1 MIAKR
6 NATLGFIFTTLLL
19 DVVGMGIII
28 PVVPRLI
35 EQLISGNL
43 SMASTYGGW
52 LMFSYAI
59 MQFLFAPVLGSLS
72 DRFGRRPVL
81 LISLLGM
88 GLDYIVCA
96 LSPSITWLFLARIIA
111 GIAGA
116 SFTTASAYIADIST
130 PEKRAQN
137 FGMIG
142 VAFGVGFII
151 GPVLGGVFSQWGLRM
166 PFWIA
171 SVLTLLNFAYGYF
184 FVPES
189 LPRDK
194 RRRFE
199 WKRANPVGSVFQ
211 IKKYPVLLS
220 MIVPLALVYIAGNA
234 MQCTWTYYTMLKF
247 HWSEAWVG
255 YSFGFVGLMVAVVQG
270 GLIRIIIPSIG
281 QKRSILYGL
290 ILYAAGMFL
299 FSFASSGWMM
309 FAILI
314 PYCLGGVAGPAV
326 QSVISEQVTPSEQGE
341 LQGIITSIMSLTS
354 IIGPLIMNNLFA
366 YFSHPDALVNF
377 PGAPFFAGGILMV
390 ISVVLSIKPL
400 RQLRTRS
407 LH

>member
-6 NATLGFIFTTLLL
+6 NATLGFIFATLLL
-19 DVVGMGIII
+19 DVIGMGIII

-43 SMASTYGGW
+43 SMASTFGGW

-81 LISLLGM
+81 LISLFGM
-88 GLDYIVCA
+88 GIDYIVCA
-96 LSPSITWLFLARIIA
+96 LAPSIAWLFFARITA

-116 SFTTASAYIADIST
+116 SFTTASAYIADISE

-151 GPVLGGVFSQWGLRM
+151 GPVLGGIFSHWGIRT
-166 PFWIA
+166 PFWVA
-171 SVLTLLNFAYGYF
+171 AGLSLLNFAYGYF

-194 RRRFE
+194 RRKFE
-199 WKRANPVGSVFQ
+199 WKRANPVGSVLQ
-211 IKKYPVLLS
+211 IKKYPALLS

-234 MQCTWTYYTMLKF
+234 IQCTWTFYTMLKF

-255 YSFGFVGLMVAVVQG
+255 YSFGFVGLMVALVQG
-270 GLIRIIIPSIG
+270 GLIRVIIPAIG
-281 QKRSILYGL
+281 QKKAIFLGIVL
-290 ILYAAGMFL
+290 NAIGMFL
-299 FSFASSGWMM
+299 FAFASSSWMM

-314 PYCLGGVAGPAV
+314 PYCLGGIAGPAL
-326 QSVISEQVTPSEQGE
+326 QSIISEGVSPSQQGE
-341 LQGIITSIMSLTS
+341 LQGIITSTVSLTS

-366 YFSHPDALVNF
+366 HFSNANAAVNF
-377 PGAPFFAGGILMV
+377 PGAPFFLGGVLMV
-390 ISVVLSIKPL
+390 ISIIIAIKPL
-400 RQLRTRS
+400 GRLQVRTIK
-407 LH
+407 